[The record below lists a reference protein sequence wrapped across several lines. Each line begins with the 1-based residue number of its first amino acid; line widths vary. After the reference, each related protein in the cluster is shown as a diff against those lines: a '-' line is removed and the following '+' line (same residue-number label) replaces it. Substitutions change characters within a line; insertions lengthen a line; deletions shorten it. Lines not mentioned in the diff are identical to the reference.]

1 MATSLQTRPAVSDG
15 PDSPAPLLDLGAR
28 LTARQPGD
36 RRFGAPIHAWYPV
49 RAALARNAS
58 RTRLH
63 GEWIDLPARVALD
76 AAQTTACG
84 GWRLINRFGLVWARP
99 AGSATPPD
107 LPSPLESPLVLIAY
121 SEAPAR
127 ADYDQAV
134 LGLLDPAHVPMI
146 HNAWWWRSQA
156 RRTKTKSYSPSPF
169 GFTAV
174 AADAFA
180 STPAYDLVSED
191 RKVSIEFRLPSIRL
205 ERVTARGFELINLT
219 TVTPQAEGDV
229 MIRNL
234 ILCSVAALRFG
245 SPLLSAW
252 GRTFLRQDVAILE
265 RLEGRSPHLP
275 LVFAG
280 DPDRPSAFYF
290 ASKAALLRAQRDET
304 PYRNPVEA
312 ESLQWVT

>member
-1 MATSLQTRPAVSDG
+1 MPTLHETLPAD
-15 PDSPAPLLDLGAR
+15 PPDLGAR
-28 LTARQPGD
+28 LISHQTGD

-49 RAALARNAS
+49 DRASRARTPT

-63 GEWIDLPARVALD
+63 GEWIDLPARVLGD
-76 AAQTTACG
+76 DVQITECG
-84 GWRLINRFGLVWARP
+84 QWRLVNRLGLIWACP
-99 AGSATPPD
+99 AGSITPPD
-107 LPSPLESPLVLIAY
+107 LPSPSNAPLMLIGY

-146 HNAWWWRSQA
+146 HDAWWWRSQP
-156 RRTKTKSYSPSPF
+156 RRTKTKNYAPSPY
-169 GFTAV
+169 GFTAI

-180 STPAYDLVSED
+180 STPAYDLVSND

-205 ERVTARGFELINLT
+205 ERVTARNFELVNLT
-219 TVTPQAEGDV
+219 TVTPLAENEV
-229 MIRNL
+229 VIRNL
-234 ILCSVAALRFG
+234 ILCSIGALRFAK
-245 SPLLSAW
+245 PMLSAW

-290 ASKAALLRAQRDET
+290 ASKAALARAQRDGA

-312 ESLQWVT
+312 ETLQWVT

>member
-15 PDSPAPLLDLGAR
+15 LASPAPLLDLGAR
-28 LTARQPGD
+28 LMARQPGD

-49 RAALARNAS
+49 RAARTRTAS
-58 RTRLH
+58 RTQLH
-63 GEWIDLPARVALD
+63 GEWIDLPATVAPD
-76 AAQTTACG
+76 AVQTTACG
-84 GWRLINRFGLVWARP
+84 GWRLINRLGLIWACP
-99 AGSATPPD
+99 AGAVAPPD
-107 LPSPLESPLVLIAY
+107 LPPTPEAPLALIAY
-121 SEAPAR
+121 SKAPAR

-290 ASKAALLRAQRDET
+290 ASKAALLRAQRDDA

>member
-1 MATSLQTRPAVSDG
+1 MATSLQARPAASDG
-15 PDSPAPLLDLGAR
+15 PALQEAADLDAR
-28 LTARQPGD
+28 LIARQAGD

-49 RAALARNAS
+49 RAA
-58 RTRLH
+58 RTRTATRAQLH
-63 GEWIDLPARVALD
+63 GEWIDLPATVAPD
-76 AAQTTACG
+76 AVQTTACG
-84 GWRLINRFGLVWARP
+84 GWRLINRLGLIWACP
-99 AGSATPPD
+99 AGSVAPPD
-107 LPSPLESPLVLIAY
+107 LPPTPEAPLALIAY
-121 SEAPAR
+121 SKAPAR

-174 AADAFA
+174 AADAF
-180 STPAYDLVSED
+180 YDLVSED
-191 RKVSIEFRLPSIRL
+191 RRVSIEFRLPSIRL

-229 MIRNL
+229 VIRNL
-234 ILCSVAALRFG
+234 ILCSATALRFG

-290 ASKAALLRAQRDET
+290 ASKAALLRAQRDDA

>member
-1 MATSLQTRPAVSDG
+1 
-15 PDSPAPLLDLGAR
+15 
-28 LTARQPGD
+28 
-36 RRFGAPIHAWYPV
+36 
-49 RAALARNAS
+49 
-58 RTRLH
+58 
-63 GEWIDLPARVALD
+63 
-76 AAQTTACG
+76 
-84 GWRLINRFGLVWARP
+84 
-99 AGSATPPD
+99 
-107 LPSPLESPLVLIAY
+107 
-121 SEAPAR
+121 
-127 ADYDQAV
+127 
-134 LGLLDPAHVPMI
+134 MI

-229 MIRNL
+229 VIRNL

-290 ASKAALLRAQRDET
+290 ASKAALLRAQRDDA

-312 ESLQWVT
+312 VSLQWVT